1 MVVACALVPVLK
13 LGLLDQLPW
22 PSLADGS
29 RSPVVAQYPLLTDV
43 AGGVRLHGYEV
54 SATTLPADGALDV
67 AWYAGM
73 RAPSLRRWWPGV
85 ALEDAAG
92 LTWSLLNPLPPR
104 WHREP
109 RDTPEW
115 GPDHYAQ
122 WARHVTP
129 LPGTPPGEYGL
140 YGWVFDRDNFEIA
153 SVLDGDGNAVAPR
166 LRLETITVTRPRQ
179 PFALVPPKPAEH
191 TFGPLTLLGYE
202 MARTGAAAGES
213 LTLALYWRSSQAT
226 SQDHMARVHLLD
238 DHGDAVWIAE
248 VEPAN
253 GYPTSRWQL
262 GDQWLGQ
269 AMLRLPADL
278 PAGNYLVAVSVPSA
292 SEGQQALGR
301 LQVDAPQRSFEP
313 LPFETASG
321 AAFGGV
327 AVLEGVTLLRD
338 TQALTATLAWRATG
352 SPLVSY
358 SVFVHLADAA
368 GRVWVQSDAMP
379 AGWSRPTTGWVAG
392 EYVRDEHTLPL
403 PADLPASNYTL
414 WVGLYDPL
422 SGSRVPAS
430 GPGAAP
436 DQRVRVGAVD
446 LP

>member
-1 MVVACALVPVLK
+1 VACALVPVLK
-13 LGLLDQLPW
+13 LGVLDRLPR

-29 RSPVVAQYPLLTDV
+29 RSPVAAQYPLLTDV
-43 AGGVRLHGYEV
+43 AGGVRLYGYDV
-54 SATTLPADGALDV
+54 SATTLPADGTLDV
-67 AWYAGM
+67 AWYAAM

-85 ALEDAAG
+85 AVEDAAG
-92 LTWSLLNPLPPR
+92 LTWSVLNPLPPR

-122 WARHVTP
+122 WARHVTL
-129 LPGTPPGEYGL
+129 LPGTPPGEYAL

-166 LRLETITVTRPRQ
+166 LRLATITVARPRR
-179 PFALVPPKPAEH
+179 PFALVPPQPAKR

-202 MARTGAAAGES
+202 LARTGAAAGENLP
-213 LTLALYWRSSQAT
+213 LTLYWASSQAT
-226 SQDHMARVHLLD
+226 PQDYLARVHLLD
-238 DHGDAVWIAE
+238 ERGDAVWTAE

-253 GYPTSRWQL
+253 GYPTSRWQP
-262 GDQWLGQ
+262 GDHWLGQ
-269 AMLRLPADL
+269 ALLRLPAAL
-278 PAGNYLVAVSVPSA
+278 AGGDYQVAVSVPGA
-292 SEGQQALGR
+292 GEDRQPLGR
-301 LQVDAPQRSFEP
+301 LHIDAPQRSFAP

-321 AAFGGV
+321 AAFGEV
-327 AVLEGVTLLRD
+327 AVLEGFTLAREVD
-338 TQALTATLAWRATG
+338 TLTANLAWRATG

-358 SVFVHLADAA
+358 AVFVHLADDA
-368 GRVWVQSDAMP
+368 GHVWAQSDAVP

-392 EYVRDEHTLPL
+392 EYVRDEHRLPL
-403 PADLPASNYTL
+403 PADLPAGSYTL

-436 DQRVRVGAVD
+436 DQRVWVGEVA